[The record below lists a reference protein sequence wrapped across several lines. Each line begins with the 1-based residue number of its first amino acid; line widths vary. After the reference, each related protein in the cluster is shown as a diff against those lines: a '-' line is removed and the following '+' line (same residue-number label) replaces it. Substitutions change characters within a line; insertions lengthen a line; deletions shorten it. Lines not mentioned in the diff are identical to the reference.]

1 MEDDEIDDE
10 IIECSLT
17 IYPKEKII
25 YLGETCSSG
34 CEYSYKNFNDLIR
47 KIKFYFGFYHEDKLK
62 NMRK

>member
-1 MEDDEIDDE
+1 MEDDEE
-10 IIECSLT
+10 IIECFLT

-25 YLGETCSSG
+25 YLGEPCSSG
-34 CEYSYKNFNDLIR
+34 CKYSYKNFNDLIR

>member
-1 MEDDEIDDE
+1 MVDDDE
-10 IIECSLT
+10 IIECSVS

-25 YLGETCSSG
+25 YLGEPCSSG